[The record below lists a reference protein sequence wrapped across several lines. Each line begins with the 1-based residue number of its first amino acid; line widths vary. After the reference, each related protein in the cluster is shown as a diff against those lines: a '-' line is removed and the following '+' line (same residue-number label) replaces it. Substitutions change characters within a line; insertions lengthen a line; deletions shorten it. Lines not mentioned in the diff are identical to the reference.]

1 MPTYNY
7 NFFLILLN
15 SSVAA
20 RVMRYAGANNI
31 LVGMRVRVAG
41 RRATEVD
48 DDVRRRSVIRKY
60 NINFIVDK
68 NNILSRSIGNNFRAV
83 YFVLQ

>member
-20 RVMRYAGANNI
+20 RVMRHAGANNI